1 MSPNRLLPVLLSTA
15 ALVLTLAACGAPA
28 SAPSA
33 SAPQAE
39 APKAAAPTAA
49 LQQDA
54 PKEEAAKPAEAP
66 RPTEAL
72 AKPVATADEAPQP
85 APAAPAFESASTTAT
100 VIPFA
105 AESNVAPLG
114 TPAPTQVAA
123 SMLPV
128 ATAEAAAAGTAA
140 EAPAESQRSTFS
152 PVFTAAELRVAELE
166 YPSRIK
172 LGDSDII
179 RVSLVPTRDGY
190 LLTTDFEGNT
200 TITQPVTIPRPAGF
214 LVSAKAELSSV
225 GFDIDRPLQTA
236 PLREGERLDLRW
248 TVSPR
253 QPGQHR
259 LALALALVWTPVEGS
274 AQPTEKQLFTY
285 PISVQVA
292 SVLGMTSSQATQS
305 GVAGLAI
312 GAGLGALALFAGPRG
327 RKLRQTLGVGVPN
340 TRLVIEPQPSMRIS
354 PADSRLLQT
363 LFRRY
368 ARLVL
373 EREFRSGYSGAR
385 TFLALPIRDD
395 GRADAY
401 TIAKISDKASIQ
413 QEFDNFE
420 RFVKDTLPPITAR
433 IQETPQVVAGD
444 ANNAILRYTFIGEPG
459 KLPMSLREALLANPD
474 PAPIHKLFDT
484 FGPNWWMQRKPHAF
498 RVAEEYDRLL
508 PAHFAVER
516 LDGAR
521 QIAGVLDGS
530 QPPSAAAFSAGDVV
544 QLKNFAHVERRADGS
559 GFSLTGEAQPGQPA
573 LRVRFQMSD
582 VPTSLPEP
590 MFGRV
595 VATRES
601 LLSRYATGME
611 RFGLSDPLAK
621 LSGVLAESMQGTQ
634 STVHGDL
641 NLENVLIGLG
651 GFVWLIDFA
660 ATRDGHPL
668 FDFAHLEADV
678 IAHVIA
684 PQIANPRD
692 YLNLADSA
700 PQFEALRAA
709 LRSTALRCLFNPSRP
724 REYDVA
730 LYLACL
736 GALKF
741 ANLNAHQKHLLYL
754 TAAQLA
760 GRL

>member
-1 MSPNRLLPVLLSTA
+1 MPLNRSFPALLSA
-15 ALVLTLAACGAPA
+15 AAFMLGLAACGAPA
-28 SAPSA
+28 SAPGA

-39 APKAAAPTAA
+39 APKAAAPTSAPQTAA
-49 LQQDA
+49 PKES
-54 PKEEAAKPAEAP
+54 PKEEAAKPAELP
-66 RPTEAL
+66 LPTEAP
-72 AKPVATADEAPQP
+72 AEPATLGDAPQP
-85 APAAPAFESASTTAT
+85 APAAPAAQEASSTAT
-100 VIPFA
+100 AIPFA
-105 AESNVAPLG
+105 AESNIAPEG
-114 TPAPTQVAA
+114 TAVPTDAARVLPAT
-123 SMLPV
+123 
-128 ATAEAAAAGTAA
+128 TAEAVKRSA
-140 EAPAESQRSTFS
+140 EA
-152 PVFTAAELRVAELE
+152 PVFTATEYRVAELE

-200 TITQPVTIPRPAGF
+200 TITQPVTIPRPVGYI
-214 LVSAKAELSSV
+214 VSAKAELSSI

-248 TVSPR
+248 TISPR
-253 QPGQHR
+253 QPGQQR
-259 LALALALVWTPVEGS
+259 LTLVLALVWTPADGS
-274 AQPTEKQLFTY
+274 APPTETQLFTQ
-285 PISVQVA
+285 PISMQVA

-327 RKLRQTLGVGVPN
+327 RKLRQSLGVGVPN
-340 TRLVIEPQPSMRIS
+340 PKLVLEPQPSMRVS
-354 PADSRLLQT
+354 PGDSRLLQT

-385 TFLALPIRDD
+385 TFLALPIRED

-401 TIAKISDKASIQ
+401 TIAKISDKTSIQ

-433 IQETPQVVAGD
+433 IQETPQTVAGD
-444 ANNAILRYTFIGEPG
+444 AHNAILRYTFIGEPG
-459 KLPMSLREALLANPD
+459 KLPVSLREALLANPD

-498 RVAEEYDRLL
+498 RVAEEYDRML
-508 PAHFAVER
+508 PAHFSVER

-521 QIAGVLDGS
+521 QVAGVLDGA
-530 QPPSAAAFSAGDVV
+530 QPPSSAMFSAGDVV
-544 QLKNFAHVERRADGS
+544 QLKNFPLVERRADGS
-559 GFSLTGEAQPGQPA
+559 GFSLTGTAQPGQPA
-573 LRVRFQMSD
+573 LRVRFQMAD
-582 VPTSLPEP
+582 VPAMLPEP
-590 MFGRV
+590 MIGRV

-601 LLSRYATGME
+601 LLNRYAAGLE
-611 RFGLSDPLAK
+611 RFGLADPLAK
-621 LSGVLAESMQGTQ
+621 LNGVLAESVQGTQ

-724 REYDVA
+724 REYDVS

-736 GALKF
+736 GALKY